1 MGLSHLAAASLTAM
15 WDRLA
20 RCVDAAAGLP
30 VTVFGHS
37 GSRGRRAVS
46 PVVAVVLTVAI
57 VVVIGASV
65 GAVGFGLA
73 DDLSEPAPSV
83 AESNGELRTQE
94 GYDGG
99 IVRITHVA
107 GDSVQVS
114 NIEIAVTV
122 DGTEETRR
130 ARIQNLPATAV
141 NFGFE
146 GFENAN
152 LEKGDESFISKGTYS
167 STWDIGALHEMNS
180 NTLSA
185 GSSFEF
191 RINGAT
197 GIELSSGDRVT
208 VRIIH
213 TPSDA
218 IIIRQ
223 DLMAD

>member
-1 MGLSHLAAASLTAM
+1 MGLSQLAAASLTALRG
-15 WDRLA
+15 RLV
-20 RCVDAAAGLP
+20 RCVDAATGLS
-30 VTVFGHS
+30 VAVFGHS
-37 GSRGRRAVS
+37 GNRERRAVS
-46 PVVAVVLTVAI
+46 PVVAVVLMVAI
-57 VVVIGASV
+57 VVVIAASV
-65 GAVGFGLA
+65 GWVGLGFSEQLR
-73 DDLSEPAPSV
+73 EPAPNV

-99 IVRITHVA
+99 VVRITHVA

-122 DGTEETRR
+122 DGTEETQR

-146 GFENAN
+146 GFSNAN
-152 LEKGDESFISKGTYS
+152 LEQGDESFISKGTYS
-167 STWDIGALHEMNS
+167 STWDIGALHETNS

-191 RINGAT
+191 RINGYT

-213 TPSDA
+213 TPSDS

-223 DLMAD
+223 DLTAD